1 LEFSEGKLMK
11 KQLHIKVTGR
21 VQGVCFRMYTCMEAD
36 RLGVVG
42 WVRNCDDG
50 SVELVAEGEPDAVD
64 ALAAWCRHG
73 PPSARVNAVTAAE
86 GQVSGRYN
94 GFDVT
99 D

>member
-1 LEFSEGKLMK
+1 MK